1 MSIKIFLLIFFLFLI
16 FTPSINQASYCGQ
29 SAIPFSLEIKENSQ
43 PILGCARPSCFGL
56 SSNKQKLDSDSAQFF
71 KIWGQPDGFIK
82 SVSSINEAKKTSFN
96 EISKCDK
103 SFTRNHCSKGTWVGE
118 IAPSAIITPNYPIKL
133 ICCSNN
139 KLNNSVLSGN
149 AQIRAG
155 QMILGGEVFN
165 RNGQQIG
172 FEYISNIWRI
182 FDKKGVLYIA
192 EIRKFDC
199 FSQINNQKLL
209 SNNKIK
215 TKEDI
220 KEKIKELKRINDE
233 KEREILKEFS
243 EYEIDLK
250 DISNNNHST
259 TQTQQSQHIH
269 IGHRKISPLTKLKS
283 KLDKVEATRRR
294 KQQKWNDN
302 QNVKLKFLK

>member
-1 MSIKIFLLIFFLFLI
+1 MSIKILLFLSFFLFLI

-56 SSNKQKLDSDSAQFF
+56 SSNKQKLDSNPAQFF

-82 SVSSINEAKKTSFN
+82 SVSSINE
-96 EISKCDK
+96 KCDK
-103 SFTRNHCSKGTWVGE
+103 SFTRNHCSKGTWVGG

-192 EIRKFDC
+192 EIRK
-199 FSQINNQKLL
+199 I
-209 SNNKIK
+209 
-215 TKEDI
+215 
-220 KEKIKELKRINDE
+220 
-233 KEREILKEFS
+233 
-243 EYEIDLK
+243 
-250 DISNNNHST
+250 
-259 TQTQQSQHIH
+259 
-269 IGHRKISPLTKLKS
+269 
-283 KLDKVEATRRR
+283 
-294 KQQKWNDN
+294 
-302 QNVKLKFLK
+302 

>member
-1 MSIKIFLLIFFLFLI
+1 MFIKKLFLSFFLFLI

-56 SSNKQKLDSDSAQFF
+56 SSNKQKLDSNPAQFF
-71 KIWGQPDGFIK
+71 KIWGHPDGFIK
-82 SVSSINEAKKTSFN
+82 SVSSINEVKKTSFN

-103 SFTRNHCSKGTWVGE
+103 SFTRNHCSKGTWVGG

-149 AQIRAG
+149 PQIRAG

-199 FSQINNQKLL
+199 FSQINNQKIIL

-215 TKEDI
+215 TKNEDI
-220 KEKIKELKRINDE
+220 REKIKELKRINDE

-250 DISNNNHST
+250 DIPNNNHST
-259 TQTQQSQHIH
+259 TQTQQSQQHIH
-269 IGHRKISPLTKLKS
+269 IGHRKRNPLTKIKS
-283 KLDKVEATRRR
+283 KLDKVETTRRR

-302 QNVKLKFLK
+302 QNVKL